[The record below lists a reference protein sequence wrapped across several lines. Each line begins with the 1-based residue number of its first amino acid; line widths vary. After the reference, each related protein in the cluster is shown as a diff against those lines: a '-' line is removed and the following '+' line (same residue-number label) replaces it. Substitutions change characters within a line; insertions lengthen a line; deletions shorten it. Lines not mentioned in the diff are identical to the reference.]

1 MHKKPPARI
10 KKKVQKKKN
19 REGFLLL
26 YFTFCTKARLL
37 ADLDNLLATVVAAAS
52 AQTMGTLVLTA
63 LRALHDRGSVQL
75 PDVVTSLVATSF
87 GCFSLGYRHFS
98 TSLH

>member
-1 MHKKPPARI
+1 ME
-10 KKKVQKKKN
+10 
-19 REGFLLL
+19 RERKRCRKRKIEKDCSFSTSLSAPKHQLL
-26 YFTFCTKARLL
+26 T
-37 ADLDNLLATVVAAAS
+37 DSDDLLATVVAAAS

-75 PDVVTSLVATSF
+75 PHVVASFVATGF

>member
-1 MHKKPPARI
+1 MAI
-10 KKKVQKKKN
+10 
-19 REGFLLL
+19 
-26 YFTFCTKARLL
+26 TKAVRKRKIDKDFSFSTSLSAPKQRLL
-37 ADLDNLLATVVAAAS
+37 ANLDNLLATIVAAAGT
-52 AQTMGTLVLTA
+52 QTMGTLVLTA

-75 PDVVTSLVATSF
+75 PDVVTSLVTTSF